1 MEIHVSIRLSHDA
14 QQAGHRLQRCRSWRA
29 RPPRESTQRRST
41 LGRLTVGLAEPR
53 RAVPVLLAGRT
64 RDDIA
69 KPDLYLLF
77 APAADRRTVDGL
89 LAFFAVARQRSV
101 PPRNSAFRNGAER
114 GGARIGNAAGLAPH
128 RTQRRTDG
136 RLM

>member
-1 MEIHVSIRLSHDA
+1 MTPNKRAIDFSDVDHGALDRRA
-14 QQAGHRLQRCRSWRA
+14 NQRNGV
-29 RPPRESTQRRST
+29 RP